1 MDRCGREALLSLCGS
16 PDFDFSKF
24 SRFLAMVAQLSSHP
38 WSRKGSSAE
47 KLRSLSGVAS
57 FFKEYDY
64 LSIDV
69 HSTICL
75 LVGFQYRAQLVY
87 IPQAQRLKAYPA
99 KMDEL
104 APVRLQPYGH
114 STAC

>member
-47 KLRSLSGVAS
+47 KLSLLDS
-57 FFKEYDY
+57 
-64 LSIDV
+64 
-69 HSTICL
+69 ST
-75 LVGFQYRAQLVY
+75 
-87 IPQAQRLKAYPA
+87 
-99 KMDEL
+99 
-104 APVRLQPYGH
+104 GH
-114 STAC
+114 NLFTFHKHND